1 MGTLDMTIQAP
12 CLAGRLAYY
21 VRNWEVITQD
31 RWVLQAIV
39 GYKLDLIQT
48 PHQGN
53 RPAVLRHNQIDQ
65 TLITEEVQELLV
77 KHAIRESQLSP
88 NSFIPNFSWW
98 KRKGVGKDQ
107 WSI

>member
-39 GYKLDLIQT
+39 GFKLDLIQT

-65 TLITEEVQELLV
+65 TLITEEVQELL
-77 KHAIRESQLSP
+77 SNTP
-88 NSFIPNFSWW
+88 
-98 KRKGVGKDQ
+98 
-107 WSI
+107 